1 MIAQRAEFRSQKS
14 KTEFRS
20 QKSEFRTGGDGRQ
33 EYEEYK
39 GYEEYGECGKT
50 RSKNKTGDLWLNGE
64 HGTARDTP

>member
-33 EYEEYK
+33 EYEEY
-39 GYEEYGECGKT
+39 GECGKT